1 VPEPYTLATRTPA
14 PLRFRLALLL
24 FGEFA
29 IWSLWFVSLGSWLGA
44 TLHFS
49 GPQIGMI
56 YGTLA
61 VAGLVTPM
69 LGGAIADRF
78 ARTERM
84 LAVLHGLGGLLLI
97 LASQQT
103 SFGALY
109 VAILLYAVCYL
120 PTLSLVP
127 SLVMRHLAAPSAE
140 FPVLRTLGTVGWIAA
155 GLVIGALGLELTP
168 HPMQIAGGLS
178 LCLAVYCFSLPATPP
193 LQSRAPRTL
202 RSLFGFDAIALM
214 RDPLFALFVIA
225 SIALSVP
232 NQFYNAF
239 AALYLTEVQA
249 PHPAMLLTLG
259 QMTEVAVLLLL
270 PRMHTALG
278 PRRVLLVGAA
288 AWAIRATLFSLGGD
302 GSLPL
307 IYAGILLHGVAYG
320 CIYVAGQLMVHE
332 RAPASMRASAQGFMA
347 VATMGLGNLGGAWI
361 AGRTVLEYTGAAG
374 AHDWSAIWMVA
385 AIVSTAATIGVLLSI
400 RVRDQPA
407 SVEK

>member
-1 VPEPYTLATRTPA
+1 MPEPYPLATRTLGS
-14 PLRFRLALLL
+14 LRVRLALLL

-49 GPQIGMI
+49 GPQIGSI

-61 VAGLVTPM
+61 IAGIVTPM

-84 LAVLHGLGGLLLI
+84 LAILHGIGGLLLI
-97 LASQQT
+97 LASRQT
-103 SFGALY
+103 TFGALY
-109 VAILLYAVCYL
+109 IVILLYALCYL

-127 SLVMRHLAAPSAE
+127 SLVMRHLVTPRSE
-140 FPVLRTLGTVGWIAA
+140 YPVLRTLGTIGWIAA
-155 GLVIGALGLELTP
+155 GLLVGALGLELTP
-168 HPMQIAGGLS
+168 HPMMIAGAVS
-178 LCLAVYCFSLPATPP
+178 LCLAAYCLTLPTTAPHRGQAARSL
-193 LQSRAPRTL
+193 RTL
-202 RSLFGFDAIALM
+202 LGIDALQLM
-214 RDPLFALFVIA
+214 RDPLFALFVVA
-225 SIALSVP
+225 SVALSIP

-239 AALYLTEVQA
+239 AALYLTELQA

-270 PRMHTALG
+270 PRLHNALG
-278 PRRVLLVGAA
+278 SRRVLLVGAA
-288 AWAIRATLFSLGGD
+288 AWAVRAVLFSLGGE

-307 IYAGILLHGVAYG
+307 IYAGILLHGIAYG

-332 RAPASMRASAQGFMA
+332 RAPASMRAAAQGFMA

-361 AGRTVLEYTGAAG
+361 AGRTVQYYTAMSG
-374 AHDWSAIWMVA
+374 AHDWGGIWMVA
-385 AIVSTAATIGVLLSI
+385 AIVSTAATIGVMLSVS
-400 RVRDQPA
+400 VRDVPA
-407 SVEK
+407 VVDP